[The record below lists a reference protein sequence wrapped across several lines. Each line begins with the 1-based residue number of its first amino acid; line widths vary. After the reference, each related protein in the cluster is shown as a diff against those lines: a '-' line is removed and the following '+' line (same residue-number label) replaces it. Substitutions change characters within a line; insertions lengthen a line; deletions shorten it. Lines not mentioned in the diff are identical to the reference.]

1 LAEYTRVNEINN
13 SLVSFTAHSLF
24 ASQHSGVFGSRKRL
38 PGLSEA
44 PVLREI
50 NTTLVLFHGIAAA
63 YPLFAAQRNGF
74 IVNFAAHGTLAHG
87 LQRRGQRYYARAGGG
102 VRTGRWE
109 VQYGAGSWSGDEDGG
124 ERAARGSNSSLTSI
138 RNYRAE

>member
-1 LAEYTRVNEINN
+1 LGTLPLITVSLAEYTHVNEINN

-24 ASQHSGVFGSRKRL
+24 ASQHSGVFGFRKRL

-50 NTTLVLFHGIAAA
+50 NTTLVLFHGFAAA
-63 YPLFAAQRNGF
+63 YPLFAAQRSGF

-87 LQRRGQRYYARAGGG
+87 LERYYARAGGE
-102 VRTGRWE
+102 VRTGR
-109 VQYGAGSWSGDEDGG
+109 
-124 ERAARGSNSSLTSI
+124 
-138 RNYRAE
+138 